1 MTRPWRILSE
11 SSEIEKK
18 DVVIFLGV
26 LFIESTSMGSFANT
40 IEQVGPMINSRKMT

>member
-1 MTRPWRILSE
+1 MTRPWTMLNE

-18 DVVIFLGV
+18 DAVIFLGV
-26 LFIESTSMGSFANT
+26 LFMESNSMGSFANT